1 MNFSFLLWVV
11 PAYVANAAATLS
23 KLFPKRHPIDFNLRW
38 VDGRRVLG
46 DGKTWEGLII
56 GVSAGTLA
64 GYIVFSVFNL
74 PYNPFLISLG
84 ALLGD
89 IMGSFAKRRIDL
101 PRGSPAP
108 VLDQLDF
115 ILGALILAGPFK
127 PKEAALIIL
136 ITPVVHRLAN
146 FIGYVIGVKNEPW

>member
-11 PAYVANAAATLS
+11 PAYVANGAATFS
-23 KLFPKRHPIDFNLRW
+23 KIFPKRHPIDFGLKCK
-38 VDGRRVLG
+38 DGRRVLG
-46 DGKTWEGLII
+46 DGKTWEGLFL
-56 GVSAGTLA
+56 GVTVGSLVGFL
-64 GYIVFSVFNL
+64 VFVPFNL
-74 PYNPFLISLG
+74 SYNPILISFG

-115 ILGALILAGPFK
+115 ILGALMVAGPFK
-127 PKEAALIIL
+127 PQEAALIIL
-136 ITPVVHRLAN
+136 ITPIIHRVAN
-146 FIGYVIGVKNEPW
+146 IIGYLMGVKNEPW